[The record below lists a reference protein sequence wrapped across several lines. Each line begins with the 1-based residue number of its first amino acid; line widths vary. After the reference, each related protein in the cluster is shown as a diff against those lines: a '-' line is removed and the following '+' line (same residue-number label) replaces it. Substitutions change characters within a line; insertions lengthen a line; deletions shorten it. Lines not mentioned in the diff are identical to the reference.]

1 MNEEEFAELAA
12 GYALN
17 ALSSADR
24 AAFEAERLRHPEWEH
39 WISAYSATAAVLAD
53 GVEDAQPPATVRSSL
68 LARIGAEAQLPGSDR
83 SAAVDRGASG
93 ARAAEPD
100 ATDPAGAG
108 TDASAPSDAPP
119 PTTGAG
125 ATSTRR
131 SWSRGLFAL
140 AASLVLLVVIGFG
153 AASIIQL
160 TDRPPAVAALEE
172 IEAAPDAASSTV
184 EVTGGGTA
192 TAHWAPSVGA
202 VVLVT
207 DGLPRIPADDVFELW
222 WVRGEQAVS
231 AGTFEAGADGASTV
245 LLNGEWQSDD
255 VIAVTVEPDGGAPDG
270 VPTSEPIVA
279 IPTG

>member
-53 GVEDAQPPATVRSSL
+53 GVEEAQPPATVRSSL
-68 LARIGAEAQLPGSDR
+68 LARIGAEPQVPGSER
-83 SAAVDRGASG
+83 SAAADSGDSG
-93 ARAAEPD
+93 AHAAEPD
-100 ATDPAGAG
+100 ATGPAGAG
-108 TDASAPSDAPP
+108 TDPPEPSDAPP
-119 PTTGAG
+119 PATGAG
-125 ATSTRR
+125 ETGPRR
-131 SWSRGLFAL
+131 RWTRGLFAL

-160 TDRPPAVAALEE
+160 ANRPAVVVALDR
-172 IEAAPDAASSTV
+172 IEAAPDATSATV

-192 TAHWAPSVGA
+192 TAHWAPSIGE
-202 VVLVT
+202 VVLVA
-207 DGLPRIPADDVFELW
+207 DGLPSIPADDVFELW
-222 WVRGEQAVS
+222 WVRGDGAVS

-245 LLNGEWQSDD
+245 LLDGEWQSDD
-255 VIAVTVEPDGGAPDG
+255 VIAVTVEPEGGAPDG
-270 VPTSEPIVA
+270 VPTTEPIVA
-279 IPTG
+279 IPTT